1 MAEWS
6 KALVLRSSIDRC
18 VGSNPTECK
27 NNYFYTATQ
36 IFNKKKSME
45 IAKQV
50 WSYSVVVSTRDFES
64 RDLGS
69 TPGKTLI
76 LINNSITY

>member
-1 MAEWS
+1 MKLAFRAFMAEWS

-27 NNYFYTATQ
+27 TIISIQQTQ
-36 IFNKKKSME
+36 ILNNKNSME

-69 TPGKTLI
+69 TPSKT
-76 LINNSITY
+76 